1 MTPLSAGD
9 NATAFVSA
17 PAHDAPVAAA
27 VTVGARVNLAT
38 VLIESAHR
46 QPHAEA
52 LRSGGRRVSYAE
64 LDRASAH
71 VAERLRGDGI
81 APGDRVGLA
90 MPNVPEFAAAYYGVL
105 RAGAVVVPLDVDL
118 KRDELRCSL
127 ADAGAVLLIGWRG
140 LLRATGAVPTWLAA
154 PGSFFDEG
162 APTRRWTSRAPTS
175 PTGCPPTSSRRTTR
189 R

>member
-1 MTPLSAGD
+1 M
-9 NATAFVSA
+9 
-17 PAHDAPVAAA
+17 
-27 VTVGARVNLAT
+27 NLAT

-52 LRSGGRRVSYAE
+52 LRSGGRRVAYAE
-64 LDRASAH
+64 LDCASAL

-90 MPNVPEFAAAYYGVL
+90 MPNVPEFAAAYYGIL

-127 ADAGAVLLIGWRG
+127 ADAGAALLIGWRE
-140 LLRATGAVPTWLAA
+140 LLRTDRRRADLAGRARLVLRRGRARRGA
-154 PGSFFDEG
+154 G
-162 APTRRWTSRAPTS
+162 RRDRA
-175 PTGCPPTSSRRTTR
+175 RA
-189 R
+189 